1 MRTANAT
8 KNASVNASTALLN
21 SGTIKLYSGT
31 RPATADTALSG
42 NNLLSTLT
50 FGASAFATAV
60 NGVATANAI
69 TQDSSA
75 ALGGTVTFARLC
87 TSGGAAVADVS
98 VGTSGTELIIN
109 STTIVQG
116 LIVQCSSLTYTQ
128 PDGT

>member
-1 MRTANAT
+1 MRSAAASRNAAANA
-8 KNASVNASTALLN
+8 VTALLN

-42 NNLLSTLT
+42 NTLLSTLT
-50 FGASAFATAV
+50 FGATAFGGAV
-60 NGVATANAI
+60 AGVATANAI

-75 ALGGTVTFARLC
+75 AAGGTATFARLL
-87 TSGGAAVADVS
+87 TSGAAAVADIS
-98 VGTSGTELIIN
+98 VGTSGTELVIN

-128 PDGT
+128 PDGS